1 MGNVTAKRVAVGKLA
16 RYHFVSR
23 LRQTAHNDEC
33 HPIRLTP
40 RSTST
45 NRTEPSAM
53 NPPFPRR
60 HLLCIAGLTPQVLT
74 ETLYALAREGT
85 ASLPTDIHVLST
97 EEGIARAR
105 LTLLSE
111 QPGWFH
117 RLCDDYQLPA
127 MRFDQDSLQVLTRA
141 SGEPLTDIRDG
152 EDNTAAADAVTE
164 WIRRLTADDD
174 AQVHVSLAG
183 GRKTLGFFAGY
194 ALSLFGRPQDR
205 LTHVLVNAPFE
216 SHPNFFYP
224 TPYPEVIYGLP
235 PDPRP
240 LDSRDAIVTLADIP
254 FVRLRHGLPDS
265 LLKGRASFSATVGM
279 AQRSL
284 GPPRLEIDLARRRLM
299 AGGIGVGLPPA
310 ELAFYLWL
318 ARRALAGLPP
328 VSCPSDGA
336 PNFEHARDFTLAY
349 RSVLGVMGDEDRVIR
364 GLAQGMDRNYFERRK
379 SRVNSRLRETLG
391 AAATVY
397 QIQGFGQRPRTAYG
411 LGLNN
416 REILIHSVSHENF

>member
-1 MGNVTAKRVAVGKLA
+1 
-16 RYHFVSR
+16 
-23 LRQTAHNDEC
+23 
-33 HPIRLTP
+33 
-40 RSTST
+40 
-45 NRTEPSAM
+45 M

-127 MRFDQDSLQVLTRA
+127 MHFDQNSLQVLTRA

-235 PDPRP
+235 PDSRP

-254 FVRLRHGLPDS
+254 FVRLRHGLPDG

-299 AGGIGVGLPPA
+299 AGGISVELPRRNSPFTSGWPVACWRVCPPSLALPRAPRTWGMPENSSTPTAPWSASWAQRTVSPGGLPTVWTRIISNA
-310 ELAFYLWL
+310 
-318 ARRALAGLPP
+318 ARAASTA
-328 VSCPSDGA
+328 VC
-336 PNFEHARDFTLAY
+336 AR
-349 RSVLGVMGDEDRVIR
+349 
-364 GLAQGMDRNYFERRK
+364 
-379 SRVNSRLRETLG
+379 
-391 AAATVY
+391 
-397 QIQGFGQRPRTAYG
+397 P
-411 LGLNN
+411 
-416 REILIHSVSHENF
+416 